1 MTPSELALWTAVMRR
16 AGAVTPE
23 IAAKI
28 IAAFQILR
36 DNLTDAEFE
45 KAVNLGYAEQIA
57 AQILSDA
64 TFQAAMQPVRDAI
77 RRSMVQSVTY
87 YARSIPLPPVS
98 KTVGIAFDY
107 LSPNVI
113 DAIRGLETKVITALE
128 ESTRETVRAIIENGL
143 RDGVN
148 PRTVAQDLRS
158 MIGLGP
164 TQAQEVVNFR
174 EALQGANGRSITDY
188 TLRNRTVDRLLA
200 KGELTPEQV
209 ERYTEIYRKRRI
221 AQNAETTARTAA
233 LDAQKLANRLAWQ
246 NAVDHGIVDGDRLM
260 KQRIGVDDDRERPE
274 HVAINNEIR
283 RFDEP
288 YSNGE
293 VVSGDSSWNC
303 RCIDRYFV
311 ARA

>member
-1 MTPSELALWTAVMRR
+1 
-16 AGAVTPE
+16 
-23 IAAKI
+23 
-28 IAAFQILR
+28 
-36 DNLTDAEFE
+36 
-45 KAVNLGYAEQIA
+45 
-57 AQILSDA
+57 
-64 TFQAAMQPVRDAI
+64 
-77 RRSMVQSVTY
+77 
-87 YARSIPLPPVS
+87 
-98 KTVGIAFDY
+98 
-107 LSPNVI
+107 
-113 DAIRGLETKVITALE
+113 VITALE